1 MEKDERHYRSL
12 QSSFGLVIFLVFI
25 VLTVAVSAIL
35 FTSVENSIFSQFDE
49 KMDSTTIT
57 VTHSAILADK
67 GLILYEKAY
76 DQQLEDAFVP
86 FLAAYNQS
94 GGNPAAIDLDALKA
108 EMERSDW
115 EIDLYIINEAGVIE
129 YTTFEPDKGFDFS
142 TFPTFCSSITRIREG
157 DTFVA
162 DRVCSSLAVPET
174 GKKYAYMP
182 TPDHKYLLELSFTSE
197 KFMEGRKDFPYT
209 AITKMLMGDESAIR
223 EVSVFDITYRQLAGH
238 GTSAQGDTL
247 THVKQVYADKVGF
260 DVVDRENE
268 TITRYIYIDLENDEY
283 PSSSQ
288 MDLVG
293 EIVFSTLPLHE
304 SINSLLFYVVILCL
318 LGVGIGVFFAYYVSY
333 YMTRPVKAIIAD
345 VDYIAEGHLDH
356 PIQEARSAETEN
368 LRRSVNILVER
379 LKCEIQ
385 RLKKT
390 SSELDSELKRTQE
403 VEKALMNAN
412 RKLGLLSGITRHDLL
427 NQIRALSMISAL
439 LKEEIGCEKKAEQ
452 PLRIMDDVI
461 TTMENQI
468 TFTREY
474 HALGSKTAEWMNVG
488 SLVAEVAEVPDFHHI
503 STEITTGSL
512 EVFADPLLKRVIYN
526 LFDNAVRHGGGVT
539 RMTVSFREEEDG
551 GLLVFEDDGSG
562 VPDHMKDKI
571 FWKKIGKNTGYGL
584 FLVREILSIT
594 GMSIR
599 ESGKKGIGARFEIRV
614 PHEFYLFKN

>member
-209 AITKMLMGDESAIR
+209 AITK
-223 EVSVFDITYRQLAGH
+223 
-238 GTSAQGDTL
+238 
-247 THVKQVYADKVGF
+247 
-260 DVVDRENE
+260 
-268 TITRYIYIDLENDEY
+268 
-283 PSSSQ
+283 
-288 MDLVG
+288 
-293 EIVFSTLPLHE
+293 
-304 SINSLLFYVVILCL
+304 
-318 LGVGIGVFFAYYVSY
+318 
-333 YMTRPVKAIIAD
+333 
-345 VDYIAEGHLDH
+345 
-356 PIQEARSAETEN
+356 
-368 LRRSVNILVER
+368 
-379 LKCEIQ
+379 
-385 RLKKT
+385 
-390 SSELDSELKRTQE
+390 
-403 VEKALMNAN
+403 NA
-412 RKLGLLSGITRHDLL
+412 
-427 NQIRALSMISAL
+427 
-439 LKEEIGCEKKAEQ
+439 
-452 PLRIMDDVI
+452 
-461 TTMENQI
+461 
-468 TFTREY
+468 
-474 HALGSKTAEWMNVG
+474 
-488 SLVAEVAEVPDFHHI
+488 
-503 STEITTGSL
+503 
-512 EVFADPLLKRVIYN
+512 
-526 LFDNAVRHGGGVT
+526 
-539 RMTVSFREEEDG
+539 DG
-551 GLLVFEDDGSG
+551 G
-562 VPDHMKDKI
+562 
-571 FWKKIGKNTGYGL
+571 
-584 FLVREILSIT
+584 
-594 GMSIR
+594 
-599 ESGKKGIGARFEIRV
+599 
-614 PHEFYLFKN
+614 